1 MNRNESTDKGA
12 SCRAGGKSRLLAAA
26 PAVAVALL
34 PKAVCPAC
42 WPAYAGLLGSMGI
55 GLVDFSPYLLPLTVV
70 TLAAVI
76 SSLGYRAGSRRGF
89 GPLLLGLLG
98 AGAILLSKFLFAS
111 DLLLYGGIAFLI
123 GASIWNSWPK
133 RSGEC
138 PACIQ
143 AGKSTES
150 PHTLERRQLP

>member
-1 MNRNESTDKGA
+1 MNRKESA
-12 SCRAGGKSRLLAAA
+12 FRREGGKSRLLAAA

-55 GLVDFSPYLLPLTVV
+55 GLVNFGPYLFPLTVI
-70 TLAAVI
+70 TLAAVAA
-76 SSLGYRAGSRRGF
+76 SLGYRGYRAKRRRGY

-98 AGAILLSKFLFAS
+98 SGAILLGKFLLMSNA
-111 DLLLYGGIAFLI
+111 LLYSGIAFLI

-133 RSGEC
+133 RSGGC
-138 PACIQ
+138 SACVQ
-143 AGKSTES
+143 AE
-150 PHTLERRQLP
+150 PDN